1 MNLEKSIVEK
11 LLNAK
16 TEFQFVQILLR
27 EKVLIEDWKNEPTLR
42 ERFEYLRKN
51 AGISRRHVRN
61 DGIHRQKYQISGS
74 RTKS

>member
-51 AGISRRHVRN
+51 AGISVYDNIGFLRE
-61 DGIHRQKYQISGS
+61 K
-74 RTKS
+74 KK